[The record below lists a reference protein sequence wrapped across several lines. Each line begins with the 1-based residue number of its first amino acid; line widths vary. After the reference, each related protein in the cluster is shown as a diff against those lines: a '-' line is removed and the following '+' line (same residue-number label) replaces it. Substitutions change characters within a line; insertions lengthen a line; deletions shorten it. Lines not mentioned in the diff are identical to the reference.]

1 MSLSKNKFIP
11 DWTRHICCV
20 SIKNAYVILPSR
32 SLGRAAVLHTLH
44 TTLEN
49 TFQRVPGWFH
59 CLHTLLSSSSSSSS
73 WFCICRIGKKKRVTL
88 CMTAGEDRHLTLRWD
103 EISSQALPPSS
114 LTLWSTVGNPKLQS
128 RLSSL
133 HSSHP
138 SPSFPPSLPPPL
150 SSSLPL
156 SLHPLHSWKWAARR
170 FAAAA
175 LGSNVPKS
183 SWRGNYICRR
193 RLAARLSSSSARKSI
208 LDSCLENWTGV

>member
-1 MSLSKNKFIP
+1 MKCLPRKRVCAAAAMSLSKNKFIP

-138 SPSFPPSLPPPL
+138 SPSFPPSLLLSPPL
-150 SSSLPL
+150 SPSPPQLEMSSETF
-156 SLHPLHSWKWAARR
+156 RCR
-170 FAAAA
+170 
-175 LGSNVPKS
+175 S
-183 SWRGNYICRR
+183 SGFKC
-193 RLAARLSSSSARKSI
+193 
-208 LDSCLENWTGV
+208 T